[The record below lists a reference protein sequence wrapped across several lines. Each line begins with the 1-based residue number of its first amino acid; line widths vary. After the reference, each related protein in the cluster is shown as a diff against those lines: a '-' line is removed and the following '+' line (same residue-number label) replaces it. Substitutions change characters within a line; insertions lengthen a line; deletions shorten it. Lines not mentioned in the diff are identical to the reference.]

1 LWLIGGRQLPPLV
14 PLTPANLPADQN
26 FNLGRFLSATIQFSG
41 KRVGILASGDLSHCL
56 SKEAP
61 GGWNPKGKK
70 FDQKIID
77 SLRKKDYAAIIKL
90 DERLADEAQE
100 CGWKSLAIL
109 LGAMDNLNAQPLILS
124 YEFPFGVGYLC
135 VNFDFGQV

>member
-1 LWLIGGRQLPPLV
+1 
-14 PLTPANLPADQN
+14 
-26 FNLGRFLSATIQFSG
+26 
-41 KRVGILASGDLSHCL
+41 
-56 SKEAP
+56 
-61 GGWNPKGKK
+61 
-70 FDQKIID
+70 
-77 SLRKKDYAAIIKL
+77 L